1 MSGPDAADAVPALL
15 VRRLDARAVVPQRM
29 TDGAAGLDL
38 ACCLPAGPVRLA
50 PGERRLVPTGL
61 ALAIPPGYEG
71 QVRARSGLAV
81 RHGIA
86 IVNAP
91 GTIDSDYRGELQVIL
106 INLGDQ
112 PFEIQHGDRIAQLV
126 LAPVALLAPRE
137 VDELPPAARGTGGF
151 GSTGLGGRR

>member
-15 VRRLDARAVVPQRM
+15 VRRLDARAAVPQRM

-38 ACCLPAGPVRLA
+38 ACCLPTGPVRLE

-91 GTIDSDYRGELQVIL
+91 CPPIEW
-106 INLGDQ
+106 
-112 PFEIQHGDRIAQLV
+112 
-126 LAPVALLAPRE
+126 PVMDCASSAKGNALNR
-137 VDELPPAARGTGGF
+137 VC
-151 GSTGLGGRR
+151 GSSSVT